1 MSYTREST
9 KKSIDEERITSSLV
23 KEIKNIQ
30 SHKSVSG
37 KGKNK
42 TKSQNKISP
51 GNETE
56 IIF

>member
-37 KGKNK
+37 KDKNK

-51 GNETE
+51 GK
-56 IIF
+56 